1 MQQLEVVVTFTGTGQ
16 GHGELKPD
24 GSAMRSQWRATENSS
39 EESSYG
45 KKRRW
50 YFEGAVGQGFVLFC
64 FFTFTFT
71 LLGHALANGKKPLDK
86 ESLEVKEWEV

>member
-1 MQQLEVVVTFTGTGQ
+1 MTFTGTGQ

-50 YFEGAVGQGFVLFC
+50 YFEGAVG
-64 FFTFTFT
+64 
-71 LLGHALANGKKPLDK
+71 
-86 ESLEVKEWEV
+86 

>member
-1 MQQLEVVVTFTGTGQ
+1 MTFTGTGQ

-24 GSAMRSQWRATENSS
+24 GSALRSQWRATENSS

-45 KKRRW
+45 KRRRW
-50 YFEGAVGQGFVLFC
+50 YFEGAIGRV
-64 FFTFTFT
+64 FFFFFFTFT

>member
-1 MQQLEVVVTFTGTGQ
+1 MTFTGTGQ

-24 GSAMRSQWRATENSS
+24 GSATRSQWRATENSS

-50 YFEGAVGQGFVLFC
+50 YFEGAVG
-64 FFTFTFT
+64 
-71 LLGHALANGKKPLDK
+71 
-86 ESLEVKEWEV
+86 